1 MKTKQFKKNNILIVQ
16 NFKKLFSYC
25 KMFNGAGALVLYFPL
40 SNNGSIVGIN
50 NINKEINKTIVVYKK
65 KK

>member
-1 MKTKQFKKNNILIVQ
+1 
-16 NFKKLFSYC
+16 
-25 KMFNGAGALVLYFPL
+25 MFNEAGALVLYFPL

-65 KK
+65 KNNYIIYVWRMRADKLI